1 MPFTELSKSDVGVFS
16 LNRHAPTH
24 QMYEFDLSHF
34 RDPQGKPEMRFLF
47 GTDPKV
53 IDFIKADPR
62 LEAIVHTCRLLA
74 HDAEKRKISYISF
87 GFRDYHGR
95 LISAAVAQIVG
106 LALNDED
113 FNVHISHSGAS
124 HADPNPHARRA
135 R

>member
-1 MPFTELSKSDVGVFS
+1 MPFTELSKADVGVFS
-16 LNRHAPTH
+16 LNRHAPVH
-24 QMYEFDLSHF
+24 QTYEFDLRQF
-34 RDPQGKPEMRFLF
+34 RDPQGKAELRFLF

-53 IDFIKADPR
+53 IDFIKEDPR
-62 LEAIVHTCRLLA
+62 LGAIIETCRLLA
-74 HDAEKRKISYISF
+74 HDAEKRKSSYISF

-95 LISAAVAQIVG
+95 LISAAVAQLVG

-124 HADPNPHARRA
+124 HADPNPRRT